1 MIRTGADLEENPWKY
16 NVPFMSS
23 TEYAIFISQKGLK
36 SIKIK
41 WNKLTPEQIF
51 YYNKKLL
58 EEKPKGEQRSQHVSV
73 GGGIELKPHCFVK
86 KDPNGC
92 RY

>member
-1 MIRTGADLEENPWKY
+1 MGADLEENPWKY
-16 NVPFMSS
+16 NAAFLSS

-58 EEKPKGEQRSQHVSV
+58 EEEKPKDRQMSKHVSV
-73 GGGIELKPHCFVK
+73 GGGIELRPHCFVN